1 MQLDTEKYTRS
12 YRIKRR
18 WHQVVT
24 CLAAVVV
31 FCITYAL
38 ILPAITMESQCV
50 LPEHTHTDECY
61 TQVTQVEK
69 LAPVCSADTLGI
81 HRHTGGCYD
90 GSGNPV

>member
-1 MQLDTEKYTRS
+1 MQLDTEKYTKE
-12 YRIKRR
+12 YRIKRH

-50 LPEHTHTDECY
+50 LPEHTHTDACY
-61 TQVTQVEK
+61 TQVTSEEK
-69 LAPVCSADTLGI
+69 QALVCSADTLGI
-81 HRHTGGCYD
+81 DRK
-90 GSGNPV
+90 SVV